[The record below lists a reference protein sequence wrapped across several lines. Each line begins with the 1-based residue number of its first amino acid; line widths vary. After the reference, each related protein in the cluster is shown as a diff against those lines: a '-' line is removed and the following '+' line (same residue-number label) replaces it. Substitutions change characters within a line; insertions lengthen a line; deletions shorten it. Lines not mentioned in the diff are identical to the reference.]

1 MGNENLPNE
10 DAVWATRVLRDLPTV
25 PVPASLERNILAS
38 FDSVAARR
46 NSGFG
51 GALRRFSGAIWPGV
65 PAWRPAV
72 ALAFSL
78 VIGVMA
84 GTLVPLE
91 GAMADGNEQSTSVAL
106 DAPPSF
112 DLDEN
117 S

>member
-1 MGNENLPNE
+1 MGNGNLPNE
-10 DAVWATRVLRDLPTV
+10 DAVWATSVLRDLQTV
-25 PVPASLERNILAS
+25 LVPASLERNILAS
-38 FDSVAARR
+38 FDAVAARR

-51 GALRRFSGAIWPGV
+51 SAMRRLSGAIWPGV
-65 PAWRPAV
+65 PAWRPAA

-78 VIGVMA
+78 IIGVVA

-91 GAMADGNEQSTSVAL
+91 GAMADGSEQNVSVAL

>member
-1 MGNENLPNE
+1 MLCGST
-10 DAVWATRVLRDLPTV
+10 DVLKALPTV
-25 PVPASLERNILAS
+25 PVSAALQQNILAS
-38 FDSVAARR
+38 FDAVVARR
-46 NSGFG
+46 NAGFG
-51 GALRRFSGAIWPGV
+51 GAMRRLAATVWPGA
-65 PAWRPAV
+65 PAWRPAA

-91 GAMADGNEQSTSVAL
+91 GAMADNNEQTVSVAL
-106 DAPPSF
+106 DAPPAF